1 MGTQRSSKMDY
12 IKMLDILAAQNF
24 SLPILTIADFSS
36 SAMSVV
42 SWLELITPMLATEPN
57 LVQQWATHLY
67 NIMLVALG
75 LGFVI
80 FVHELGH
87 FLAAKAFGVKCEKF
101 YVGFDVPIKI
111 GPIRLPSKLVH
122 FKWGETEYGIGAIPL
137 GGYVKMLG
145 QDDDPR
151 RAEEELQRIR
161 KENPNASADDP
172 DRVQLDPRSF
182 PAKSVGA
189 RMVIISAG
197 VVMNLI
203 FGVLMAAWAFHL
215 GVKYDPAVIGEVIP
229 GDPAWKNGIAAGDKV
244 VQVDQV
250 KEKELS
256 FRDMFMSVLFHGLRD
271 PKKEV
276 ELGLERQGAQ
286 IAKKFAGTT
295 SHSDPKK
302 GIQHLTLG
310 LRSAAVTRINSD
322 LPVGKQIQF
331 GFKDSDKWI
340 PKLQKSDVVI
350 GVNGAMLPISI
361 HSTVPMEYD
370 LNEKMHPRLNE
381 TLTLQVARD
390 GKTIDVEW
398 PPVPMKSFGLRFKP
412 GPVVAILSDSEAAA
426 AGIIEGDELIEFNG
440 KPIDDAFTLPLI
452 VSALHGKSVSLK
464 VKRDDKRQ
472 IKMDWKVPENFVV
485 SSGEGSLA
493 PTGYELP
500 GAGLV
505 YLPSNVVSAV
515 EASSLA
521 AKSGIVAGDVIK
533 QFRFDG
539 SGKEDSEYL
548 TKVLVSGY
556 KALLEET
563 PLDKSHNIQYFHN
576 LIQSFRAGMPVEIS
590 YEHDGKVVKTQA
602 DVHAEADWF
611 WPERGV
617 SFTPLQFEHK
627 ATTMA
632 SAIMMGVGEIRR
644 RMGNV
649 LEFLELLVK
658 GKMPFKVVGGPG
670 MIAVEATDAASKGI
684 SPLLMFLTM
693 LSANLA
699 IINFLPIP
707 ALDGGHMMF
716 LTAEAVRGKPVDE
729 ALQMK
734 LTMVGVLGLLCLMGA
749 VIIND
754 TVNLTRMFGG

>member
-1 MGTQRSSKMDY
+1 MGY
-12 IKMLDILAAQNF
+12 IRMLDFLSMQDVSVQAMTLFDFVSPMFAA
-24 SLPILTIADFSS
+24 
-36 SAMSVV
+36 
-42 SWLELITPMLATEPN
+42 EPS
-57 LVQQWATHLY
+57 LVQQWGTRLY
-67 NIMLVALG
+67 NILLVAMG

-101 YVGFDVPIKI
+101 YIGFDVPIKI

-122 FKWGETEYGIGAIPL
+122 FQWGETEYGIGAIPL

-151 RAEEELQRIR
+151 RAEEELKRIR
-161 KENPNASADDP
+161 KENPNATEDDP
-172 DRVQLDPRSF
+172 DRLRLDPRSF

-189 RMVIISAG
+189 RMIIISAG

-203 FGVLMAAWAFHL
+203 FGVLMAAWAFHS
-215 GVKYDPAVIGEVIP
+215 GVDYDPAVIGEVLP
-229 GDPAWKNGIAAGDKV
+229 GDPAWKNGIAPGDKV
-244 VQVDQV
+244 VQVDKV
-250 KEKELS
+250 IEKELS

-276 ELGLERQGAQ
+276 ELGLDRDGTT
-286 IAKKFAGTT
+286 IAKKFVGTT

-310 LRSAAVTRINSD
+310 LRNAATTVIGSETAVS
-322 LPVGKQIQF
+322 KQLLL
-331 GFKDSDKWI
+331 GFNDSSNLI
-340 PKLQKSDVVI
+340 PKLEKSDVIV
-350 GVNGAMLPISI
+350 GVAGELLPVSI
-361 HSTVPMEYD
+361 HSADPLEYS

-381 TLTLQVARD
+381 TLTLQVKRD
-390 GKTIDVEW
+390 GKTVDVEW
-398 PPVPMKSFGLRFKP
+398 PAVPMKSFGLRFKP
-412 GPVVAILSDSEAAA
+412 GPVVAVLSESPAAN
-426 AGIIEGDELIEFNG
+426 AGVVDGDELVEFEG
-440 KPIDDAFTLPLI
+440 KPIADAFTLPLS
-452 VSALHGKSVSLK
+452 VASMHGKSVSLTLMHA
-464 VKRDDKRQ
+464 DKTLF
-472 IKMDWKVPENFVV
+472 KMDWKVPENFIV

-493 PTGYELP
+493 PTGFELA
-500 GAGLV
+500 GSGLV
-505 YLPSNVVSAV
+505 YTPSNVVSSV
-515 EASSLA
+515 ESTSMA
-521 AKSGIVAGDVIK
+521 AKSGLIAGDTIK
-533 QFRFDG
+533 QLRFDG
-539 SGKEDSEYL
+539 SSKEDTEYM
-548 TKVLVSGY
+548 TKVFVSGF
-556 KALLEET
+556 KALQEEI
-563 PLDKSHNIQYFHN
+563 PLDKSRNIHYFHN
-576 LIQSFRAGMPVEIS
+576 LAQSFREGMPVEVS
-590 YEHDGKVVKTQA
+590 YEREGKVAKTRL
-602 DVHAEADWF
+602 DIFRETEWF

-617 SFTPLQFEHK
+617 LFTALQFTH
-627 ATTMA
+627 
-632 SAIMMGVGEIRR
+632 SAPTLGTAVMMGVGEIRR

-729 ALQMK
+729 AWQMR
-734 LTMVGVLGLLCLMGA
+734 LTMMGVLGLLCLMGA

>member
-1 MGTQRSSKMDY
+1 
-12 IKMLDILAAQNF
+12 MLDFLSMLDLSVQAISFFDFVSPMFAAEP
-24 SLPILTIADFSS
+24 STI
-36 SAMSVV
+36 
-42 SWLELITPMLATEPN
+42 E
-57 LVQQWATHLY
+57 QWGTRLY

-101 YVGFDVPIKI
+101 YIGFDVPIKI

-122 FKWGETEYGIGAIPL
+122 FQWGETEYGIGAIPL

-161 KENPNASADDP
+161 KDNPNAAAEDP
-172 DRVQLDPRSF
+172 DRVYLDPRSF

-203 FGVLMAAWAFHL
+203 FGVLMAALAFRS
-215 GVKYDPAVIGEVIP
+215 GVDYDPAVVGEVIP
-229 GDPAWKNGIAAGDKV
+229 GDPAWKNGIVAGDKV
-244 VQVDQV
+244 VQVDSV
-250 KEKELS
+250 KEQELS

-271 PKKEV
+271 PKKEI
-276 ELGLERQGAQ
+276 ELGVDRQGTTL
-286 IAKKFAGTT
+286 AKKFRGTT

-310 LRSAAVTRINSD
+310 LRSAATTLIGGET
-322 LPVGKQIQF
+322 PVAKQIRL
-331 GFKDSDKWI
+331 GFNDSSKLI
-340 PKLQKSDVVI
+340 PKLEKSDVIV
-350 GVNGAMLPISI
+350 GVGGEMLPISI
-361 HSTVPMEYD
+361 YSENPMEYA

-381 TLTLQVARD
+381 TLSLQVKRE
-390 GKTIDVEW
+390 GKTVDVDW

-412 GPVVAILSDSEAAA
+412 GPVVAVLADSPAAA
-426 AGIIEGDELIEFNG
+426 AGIAEGDELVELDG
-440 KPIDDAFTLPLI
+440 KPIEDAFTLPLI
-452 VSALHGKSVSLK
+452 VASLRGKSVSLTLM
-464 VKRDDKRQ
+464 RSDKTQ
-472 IKMDWKVPENFVV
+472 IKLDWQVPEKFIV
-485 SSGEGSLA
+485 SSSEGSLA
-493 PTGYELP
+493 PTGFDLA
-500 GAGLV
+500 GSGLV
-505 YLPSNVVSAV
+505 YAPSNVVSKV
-515 EASSLA
+515 EATSLA
-521 AKSGIVAGDVIK
+521 AKSGIAAGDTIK

-539 SGKEDSEYL
+539 RGKEDAEYMSA
-548 TKVLVSGY
+548 VFVSGY
-556 KALLEET
+556 KALLEEI

-576 LIQSFRAGMPVEIS
+576 LAQSFRSGMPVEVS
-590 YEHDGKVVKTQA
+590 YERDSKVAKTSL
-602 DVHAEADWF
+602 DIFTETEWF

-617 SFTPLQFEHK
+617 LFTPLQFSHK
-627 ATTMA
+627 APTMLA
-632 SAIMMGVGEIRR
+632 AITMGIGEIRR

-658 GKMPFKVVGGPG
+658 GRMPFKVVGGPG

-729 ALQMK
+729 AWQMR
-734 LTMVGVLGLLCLMGA
+734 LTMIGVLGLLCLMGA

>member
-1 MGTQRSSKMDY
+1 MGAQRSSTMGY
-12 IKMLDILAAQNF
+12 IRMLDFLSMQDISVHAMMLFDHVPAVFAADA
-24 SLPILTIADFSS
+24 S
-36 SAMSVV
+36 
-42 SWLELITPMLATEPN
+42 
-57 LVQQWATHLY
+57 LVQQWGTRLY
-67 NIMLVALG
+67 NILLVAMG

-101 YVGFDVPIKI
+101 YIGFDVPIKI

-122 FKWGETEYGIGAIPL
+122 FQWGETEYGIGAIPL

-145 QDDDPR
+145 QEDDPR
-151 RAEEELQRIR
+151 RAEEELKRIR
-161 KENPNASADDP
+161 KENPDATADDP
-172 DRVQLDPRSF
+172 TRVQLDPRSF

-203 FGVLMAAWAFHL
+203 FGVLMAAWAFHS
-215 GVKYDPAVIGEVIP
+215 GVDYDPAVIGEVLP
-229 GDPAWKNGIAAGDKV
+229 GDPAWKNGIEPGDKV
-244 VQVDQV
+244 VQVDSVVEQ
-250 KEKELS
+250 ELS

-276 ELGLERQGAQ
+276 ELGLDRQGTR
-286 IAKKFAGTT
+286 IVKKFVGTT

-310 LRSAAVTRINSD
+310 LRNAATTAISTESPISKP
-322 LPVGKQIQF
+322 LQF
-331 GFKDSDKWI
+331 GFNDASRLI
-340 PKLQKSDVVI
+340 PKLQKSDIIV
-350 GVNGAMLPISI
+350 GVDGELLPVSI
-361 HSTVPMEYD
+361 HGTDPLEYE

-381 TLTLQVARD
+381 TLTLQVKRD
-390 GKTIDVEW
+390 GKTVDVDW
-398 PPVPMKSFGLRFKP
+398 PPVPMKSFGLRFKT
-412 GPVVAILSDSEAAA
+412 GPVVAVLPESPAAL
-426 AGIIEGDELIEFNG
+426 AGVVEGDELVEVNG
-440 KPIDDAFTLPLI
+440 KPIADAFTLPLL
-452 VSALHGKSVSLK
+452 VAAMHGQSVSLK
-464 VKRDDKRQ
+464 LMHADKTPFALE
-472 IKMDWKVPENFVV
+472 WKVPDHFVV
-485 SSGEGSLA
+485 SSSEGSLA
-493 PTGYELP
+493 PTGFELA
-500 GAGLV
+500 GSGLV
-505 YLPSNVVSAV
+505 YSPSNVISGV
-515 EASSLA
+515 EPTSMA
-521 AKSGIVAGDVIK
+521 AKSGLGAGDAIK

-539 SGKEDSEYL
+539 SGKEDTEYMS
-548 TKVLVSGY
+548 KVFVSGT
-556 KALLEET
+556 KALQEEI
-563 PLDKSHNIQYFHN
+563 PLDKSRNIHYFHN
-576 LIQSFRAGMPVEIS
+576 LAQSFRTGMPVDVS
-590 YEHDGKVVKTQA
+590 YERDGKVAKTRL
-602 DVHAEADWF
+602 DIFTESEWF

-617 SFTPLQFEHK
+617 LFTPLQFTH
-627 ATTMA
+627 
-632 SAIMMGVGEIRR
+632 SAPTLGAAMMMGVGEIRR

-658 GKMPFKVVGGPG
+658 GRMPFKVVGGPG

-729 ALQMK
+729 AWQMR
-734 LTMVGVLGLLCLMGA
+734 LTMMGVLGLLCLMGA

>member
-1 MGTQRSSKMDY
+1 
-12 IKMLDILAAQNF
+12 MLDFLSMQDL
-24 SLPILTIADFSS
+24 SVP
-36 SAMSVV
+36 AMSLLDLM
-42 SWLELITPMLATEPN
+42 SPMFAAEPS
-57 LVQQWATHLY
+57 LVQQWGTRLY
-67 NIMLVALG
+67 NILLVALG

-101 YVGFDVPIKI
+101 YIGFDVPIKI
-111 GPIRLPSKLVH
+111 GPFRLPSKLVH
-122 FKWGETEYGIGAIPL
+122 FQWGETEYGIGAIPL

-151 RAEEELQRIR
+151 RAEEELKRIR
-161 KENPNASADDP
+161 KENPNATADDP
-172 DRVQLDPRSF
+172 DRIKLDPRSF

-203 FGVLMAAWAFHL
+203 FGVLMAAWAFHS
-215 GVKYDPAVIGEVIP
+215 GVDYDPAIIGEVIP
-229 GDPAWKNGIAAGDKV
+229 GDPAWKNGVVAGDKV
-244 VQVDQV
+244 VQVDKV
-250 KEKELS
+250 KEQELS

-276 ELGLERQGAQ
+276 ELGLDRQGTTLV
-286 IAKKFAGTT
+286 KKFCGTT

-310 LRSAAVTRINSD
+310 LRSAATTLIGSETAVA
-322 LPVGKQIQF
+322 KQIRL
-331 GFKDSDKWI
+331 GFKDSSGMI
-340 PKLQKSDVVI
+340 PKLEKSDVIV
-350 GVNGAMLPISI
+350 GVNGEMLPISI
-361 HSTVPMEYD
+361 HSENPMEYS

-381 TLTLQVARD
+381 TLTLQVKRD
-390 GKTIDVEW
+390 GKNVDVDW

-412 GPVVAILSDSEAAA
+412 GPVVAVLEDSPASA
-426 AGIIEGDELIEFNG
+426 AGIVEGDELIEVDG
-440 KPIDDAFTLPLI
+440 KPIEDAFTLPLI
-452 VSALHGKSVSLK
+452 VSSRHGKSVSLTLMHS
-464 VKRDDKRQ
+464 DKTQ
-472 IKMDWKVPENFVV
+472 FKLNWQVPENFVL
-485 SSGEGSLA
+485 SSSEGSLA
-493 PTGYELP
+493 PTGFELP
-500 GAGLV
+500 GSGFV
-505 YLPSNVVSAV
+505 YTPSNVVSAV
-515 EASSLA
+515 EPTSIA
-521 AKSGIVAGDVIK
+521 AKSGIVPGDTIK
-533 QFRFDG
+533 QLRFDG
-539 SGKEDSEYL
+539 SGKEDTEYM
-548 TKVLVSGY
+548 TTVFVSGF
-556 KALLEET
+556 KALLEEI
-563 PLDKSHNIQYFHN
+563 PLDKSRNIHYFHN
-576 LIQSFRAGMPVEIS
+576 LAQSFRAGMPVEVS
-590 YEHDGKVVKTQA
+590 YEHDNKVEKTRV
-602 DVHAEADWF
+602 DIFAETEWF

-617 SFTPLQFEHK
+617 LFTPLQFSHS
-627 ATTMA
+627 APTMMA
-632 SAIMMGVGEIRR
+632 AITMGAGEIRR

-658 GKMPFKVVGGPG
+658 GRMPFKVVGGPG

-729 ALQMK
+729 AWQMR
-734 LTMVGVLGLLCLMGA
+734 LTMIGVLGLLCLMGA